1 MSTETEHI
9 HLGAADTVVAVRER
23 LAHLRGRRVLLVWP
37 EGGALFRRKLDLV
50 LIQREAYRRA
60 IQLALVSQNKTVVA
74 QAAELN
80 ISCFPSVAASEKER
94 WKRGRQKIFLPRYHK
109 PGADLQPE
117 DLALI
122 AARLEVRRRH
132 SPWRAALE
140 RLVVLALLIA
150 VIGAVFYLIL
160 PGAQVEVSLKRQDV
174 SAVVDIVADSKIEA
188 VNLENGVIPAQVLRE
203 TVETTASIP
212 TSGSFWL
219 DSVSS
224 AGVVTFTN
232 LGETRVGIPAG
243 TILAT
248 SAGEPILFETVA
260 AVVVPPGGGRSVDA
274 TVEAREGFRGS
285 IGNVG
290 AGMINTIFGALA
302 ESVSV
307 INLAPVAGG
316 GNRSVKVVD
325 AADADRLRASVRVQ
339 LQSLAFESMRSRLSE
354 NQIIIIESIQVEE
367 ERKEWTRF
375 SADIGTMTSELSLTM
390 RAVISALAVDERFGR
405 QVALERLRANLA
417 PGQELLATSL
427 EYKRGPFALGR
438 RDGQVRFTAESSAT
452 VAAALDLDS
461 LRNRLAGL
469 SLDEAKDLLASSPA
483 LSAADPAE
491 LRLYP
496 PGLERMPSLP
506 LRIDLRIRH
515 SA

>member
-1 MSTETEHI
+1 MSSETEHI
-9 HLGAADTVVAVRER
+9 HLEAADSVVAVRER
-23 LAHLRGRRVLLVWP
+23 LARLRGRRVLLVWP
-37 EGGALFRRKLDLV
+37 ANGALFRRKLDLV

-60 IQLALVSQNKTVVA
+60 IQLALVSQDNAVIA

-80 ISCFPSVAASEKER
+80 ISCFPSIAASENER
-94 WKRGRQKIFLPRYHK
+94 WKRGRQKVFLPRYHR

-122 AARLEVRRRH
+122 AARLEGRKRH
-132 SPWRAALE
+132 SPWRAAVE

-150 VIGAVFYLIL
+150 VVGGACYVVL
-160 PGAQVEVSLKRQDV
+160 PSAQVELSLKRQDV
-174 SAVVDIVADSKIEA
+174 SAVVDIVADSKTEA
-188 VNLENGVIPAQVLRE
+188 VNLELGVIPAHILRE

-212 TSGSFWL
+212 TSGNFWL

-232 LGETRVGIPAG
+232 LGETRVSIAAG

-260 AVVVPPGGGRSVDA
+260 AAVVPAGSGRSVEA

-285 IGNVG
+285 IGNVK

-302 ESVSV
+302 ERVSV

-316 GNRSVKVVD
+316 GARSVKVVD
-325 AADADRLRASVRVQ
+325 AADADRLRASVRLQ
-339 LQSLAFESMRSRLSE
+339 LQSLAFESMRAKLSE
-354 NQIIIIESIQVEE
+354 NQVIIIESIQVEE

-375 SADIGTMTSELSLTM
+375 SADIGTMTSELTLTM
-390 RAVISALAVDERFGR
+390 RAVVSALAVDERYGR

-417 PGQELLATSL
+417 PGQELLANSL
-427 EYKRGPFALGR
+427 QYKRGPFAPGR
-438 RDGQVRFTAESSAT
+438 RAGQIRFTAESSAT
-452 VAAALDLDS
+452 VAAALDIDS

-469 SLDEAKDLLASSPA
+469 SLDEAKDLLAKSPE
-483 LSAADPAE
+483 LSASEPTR
-491 LRLYP
+491 LKLYP
-496 PGLERMPSLP
+496 QGLDRMPSLP
-506 LRIDLRIRH
+506 VRIDLRVKS